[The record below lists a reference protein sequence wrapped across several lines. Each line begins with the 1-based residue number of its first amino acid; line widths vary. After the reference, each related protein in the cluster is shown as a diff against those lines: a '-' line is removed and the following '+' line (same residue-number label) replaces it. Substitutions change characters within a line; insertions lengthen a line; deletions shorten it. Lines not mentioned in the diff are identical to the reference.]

1 MIAIRLR
8 LTIPDIDNNVHDLI
22 VETDPDDPTS
32 TTIRIDGSTPLLAG
46 REVRIQDPIEVTING
61 AYVDT
66 LERGIRIEV
75 IP

>member
-1 MIAIRLR
+1 MIVIRLR
-8 LTIPDIDNNVHDLI
+8 VTIPDIDDDVHNLI
-22 VETDPDDPTS
+22 VEANPQDLTA

-61 AYVDT
+61 AHVDT

>member
-1 MIAIRLR
+1 MIVIRLR
-8 LTIPDIDNNVHDLI
+8 VTIPDIDDDVHNLI
-22 VETDPDDPTS
+22 VEANPQDLTA

-46 REVRIQDPIEVTING
+46 REVRIQDPING
-61 AYVDT
+61 AHVDT